1 MTLASSRL
9 HLIHRRPLKRTS
21 ADGFTRPRLH
31 FICMTSPA
39 PSRHLIPLLG
49 ALCAFSPL
57 AIDMYLPAFPRIARD
72 LGVRVG
78 LVGLTLSVFLVGL
91 AVGQLLC
98 GPLAD
103 RLGRRTPLLAGCA
116 LFTATAVVCAL
127 GRSVETLIASRFL
140 MGIGGATGLAIS
152 RAVVRD
158 LFDETASARTYS
170 MMMIVTGIAP
180 IIAPALGSLM
190 LTYLH
195 WRAIFWL
202 LAAFGVASIAMVA
215 LALPETLPPDRRVH
229 GRLGD
234 VARRYLAIL
243 TDPRFLGFGL
253 VLGFAYGLL
262 FAYLAG
268 SPFVFIDLFGLSPGR
283 YSLLFATNSIGLFVG
298 GRLNH
303 HLVGRHSARTILRRA
318 CAASAASG
326 IVLVLLAVTKVGGL
340 PLFFAALFVTVAT
353 LGLIMPNATAAAMAP
368 FAAQAGT
375 ASALLGVLQYALG
388 AASGALVGLLNNG
401 TALPMTALIA
411 TAAALATITVHL
423 LPRGDAPPVVP
434 TARDELDAE
443 PA

>member
-1 MTLASSRL
+1 MTPPTP
-9 HLIHRRPLKRTS
+9 RRS
-21 ADGFTRPRLH
+21 
-31 FICMTSPA
+31 
-39 PSRHLIPLLG
+39 LIPLLG

-57 AIDMYLPAFPRIARD
+57 AIDMYLPAFPQIARD
-72 LGVRVG
+72 LAVRPG
-78 LVGLTLSVFLVGL
+78 LVGLTLSMFLVGL

-103 RLGRRTPLLAGCA
+103 RLGRRAPLLAGCA
-116 LFTATAVVCAL
+116 LFTATAIVCAL
-127 GRSVETLIASRFL
+127 GHSIQALIASRFL
-140 MGIGGATGLAIS
+140 MGVGGATGLAIS

-158 LFDETASARTYS
+158 LFDESASARTYS

-180 IIAPALGSLM
+180 IIAPALGSLI
-190 LTYLH
+190 LTYAH
-195 WRAIFWL
+195 WRIIFWV

-229 GRLGD
+229 GHLGD

-243 TDPRFLGFGL
+243 TDRRFLGFGL

-268 SPFVFIDLFGLSPGR
+268 SPIVFIDYFGVSPAR
-283 YSLLFATNSIGLFVG
+283 YSLLFAANSIGLFIG

-303 HLVGRHSARTILRRA
+303 HLVACHSARPILRRA
-318 CAASAASG
+318 CLASTASAA
-326 IVLVLLAVTKVGGL
+326 VLLLLALTRFGHL
-340 PLFFAALFVTVAT
+340 PLFFATLFVTVAT

-368 FAAQAGT
+368 FANQAGT

-388 AASGALVGLLNNG
+388 ATTGALVGLWTNN
-401 TALPMTALIA
+401 TPTPMATLIL
-411 TAAALATITVHL
+411 TSSALATITVHL
-423 LPRGDAPPVVP
+423 LPRDARPPIP
-434 TARDELDAE
+434 TALDELDAE